1 MTQCRPII
9 AASLNLRSYCKRIFV
24 LLTQQGQPST
34 DRPTQPKLDRWHV
47 LTVDRTHGVRSSR
60 RTIAALT
67 ALACLLILNGCG
79 SASNSASDADEDVQP
94 RPQSN
99 SAILA
104 DSPQP
109 DAIQAAD
116 SAPTALA
123 PAGPALPD
131 NPAQNVVVD
140 QAAVGDDEG
149 TRAYPTM
156 ADYWAGMATFHVDVP
171 ITGLP
176 MGESETIQMVNGELW
191 SYVHASDRSAKVI
204 DQCGAPVEFPGCTVI
219 YRSFDGGVTF
229 ELPDPVCQIECQS
242 CPCTPEDDH
251 INQQQYPR
259 VIDDGTKL
267 RLVYEFGAMVFH
279 RESVDGLQFGGWDQ
293 IPWTGVWD
301 EWLRECPAGAETNTH
316 PFVPEF
322 YDCLMGGPPGIA
334 TDGTDLYVFVGMG
347 QNPGA
352 MGCYRGSLNREIGE
366 MVPCANNPLFVGDSS
381 YGPLEEKGPETNP
394 YFMFRTVSSADVQ
407 KVDEYYYMLF
417 EGVRGPGPG
426 DPGDTQFA
434 LGLARSQPNQMD
446 GPWDLF
452 PDNPILVDM
461 PGNIGLGHAD
471 IITIDGQTFIYT
483 SLDGETRSRLVLAWN
498 E

>member
-1 MTQCRPII
+1 M
-9 AASLNLRSYCKRIFV
+9 
-24 LLTQQGQPST
+24 
-34 DRPTQPKLDRWHV
+34 
-47 LTVDRTHGVRSSR
+47 
-60 RTIAALT
+60 
-67 ALACLLILNGCG
+67 
-79 SASNSASDADEDVQP
+79 
-94 RPQSN
+94 
-99 SAILA
+99 
-104 DSPQP
+104 
-109 DAIQAAD
+109 
-116 SAPTALA
+116 
-123 PAGPALPD
+123 
-131 NPAQNVVVD
+131 VD
-140 QAAVGDDEG
+140 QAEVGEEQG
-149 TRAYPTM
+149 TRAYPTL
-156 ADYWAGMATFHVDVP
+156 ADYWAGMATFNVDVP

-176 MGESETIQMVNGELW
+176 MGESETIQMINGELW
-191 SYVHASDRSAKVI
+191 SYVHASDRSANVI

-219 YRSFDGGVTF
+219 YRSYDNGLSF
-229 ELPDPVCQIECQS
+229 ELTEPVCQIECQS

-259 VIDDGTKL
+259 VIHDGSKL
-267 RLVYEFGAMVFH
+267 HLVYEFGAMVFH
-279 RESVDGLQFGGWDQ
+279 RESVDGLQFGGWNQ

-334 TDGTDLYVFVGMG
+334 TDGTDLYIFVGMG

-352 MGCYRGSLNREIGE
+352 MGCYRGSLNREIHE
-366 MVPCANNPLFVGDSS
+366 MVPCTNNPLFVGDSS

-407 KVDEYYYMLF
+407 KVDQYYYMLF

-452 PDNPILVDM
+452 PDNPILVDL

-498 E
+498 N